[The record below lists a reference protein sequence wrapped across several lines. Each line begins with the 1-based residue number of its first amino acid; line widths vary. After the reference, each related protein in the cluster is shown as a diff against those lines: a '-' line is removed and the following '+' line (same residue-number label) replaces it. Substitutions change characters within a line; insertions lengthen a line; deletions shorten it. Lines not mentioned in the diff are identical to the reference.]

1 MRVPFLMLCVLF
13 GAVSLVWSQEGVGE
27 KPPQTRAEPQPIG
40 VLDDALPRYVPL
52 EDEVSGTIHVT
63 CSAITGN
70 LVQRWAADFRAIYPR
85 AKVEV
90 KRSEY
95 SMWIAH
101 SISPIRDEFGILH
114 ESPETIHRSRSLDRR
129 RGEKSWPV
137 VVGSDKLEIIVHRNN
152 PIEKLHVDQLAWIFS
167 KQGESVEARFEE
179 QRKAQGWEVRRA
191 KPERPAAENLERSQ
205 AEILD
210 HPQIEQWNQLRID
223 PPWALAAAKIHLYG
237 RERTTD
243 DSSFLEIRTVGPP
256 IYLYGAP
263 WYRPRLPRDDVRKV
277 DSAEAMV
284 EAVANDPNGI
294 GYVSRAMDLT
304 GVRAVPVEGAR
315 RKGFSRRQQEAPPDP
330 GQFESA
336 ALARPV
342 VLWIA
347 SSDDEP
353 RTPLQTEFLR
363 YILSREG
370 QSVVRNSSFAPLP
383 AILAAEQLE
392 AALKTPPV
400 ERNAAADQFSQDP
413 PFEQVRSSR

>member
-1 MRVPFLMLCVLF
+1 MRVPLLMLCVLF
-13 GAVSLVWSQEGVGE
+13 GSVPFLLSQEGASE
-27 KPPQTRAEPQPIG
+27 KSPQTRAEPQPVGI
-40 VLDDALPRYVPL
+40 LDDALPRYVAL
-52 EDEVSGTIHVT
+52 EEEVSGKICVICSSVT
-63 CSAITGN
+63 ERLLRN
-70 LVQRWAADFRAIYPR
+70 WAAEFGAIYPEVQ
-85 AKVEV
+85 VEV
-90 KRSEY
+90 DASERLEWIRYGLY
-95 SMWIAH
+95 S
-101 SISPIRDEFGILH
+101 PEDEFGILQ
-114 ESPETIHRSRSLDRR
+114 EAADTIFGSVDEGM
-129 RGEKSWPV
+129 GEKSWPV
-137 VVGSDKLEIIVHRNN
+137 VVGGDKLEIIVHRNN
-152 PIEKLHVDQLAWIFS
+152 PIEKLHVDQLAWIYS
-167 KQGESVEARFEE
+167 KQGESLEARFEE

-191 KPERPAAENLERSQ
+191 EPDRPAAENTERSK

-210 HPQIEQWNQLRID
+210 HPQIDQWNQLRID

-263 WYRPRLPRDDVRKV
+263 WYRPRMPRDDIQNVETR
-277 DSAEAMV
+277 AEMI
-284 EAVANDPNGI
+284 EAVAKDPNGI

-315 RKGFSRRQQEAPPDP
+315 RKSYFRRQQVPPPDP

-370 QSVVRNSSFAPLP
+370 QAVVRNSRFAPLP
-383 AILAAEQLE
+383 ATLAAKQLE
-392 AALKTPPV
+392 AALKTPPPKPRRP
-400 ERNAAADQFSQDP
+400 EEGILGE
-413 PFEQVRSSR
+413 PFPL